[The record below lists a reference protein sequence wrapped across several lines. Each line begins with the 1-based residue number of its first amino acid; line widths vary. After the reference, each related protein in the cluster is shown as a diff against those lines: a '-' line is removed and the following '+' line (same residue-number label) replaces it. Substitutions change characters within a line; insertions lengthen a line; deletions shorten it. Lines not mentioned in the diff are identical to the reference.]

1 MKTGSFPMFSVG
13 SQCPSPCRA
22 IIQYQ
27 ASMALELS
35 PETPVLRVPC
45 AVGAHPPDIGDHRS
59 CMARPC
65 RTKHKMTKC
74 HLDILGQHVLF
85 VWFVYICIYAYYN
98 FIYFA
103 SLRRAPAIM
112 FKTKCPCWVLT
123 YPFYGQ
129 SRVCISSQTPS
140 RPWCDTLGSQ
150 HFHLVGRL
158 PRRKFPA
165 RLQWLLETAPGSR
178 YSGGLVPPIHN
189 IYIYIL

>member
-1 MKTGSFPMFSVG
+1 MFPVG

-27 ASMALELS
+27 ASMALEVS

-45 AVGAHPPDIGDHRS
+45 AVGAHPPYIGAVWPVPAGPNTKWQNVTWTYLDSMFCLCDS
-59 CMARPC
+59 C
-65 RTKHKMTKC
+65 
-74 HLDILGQHVLF
+74 I
-85 VWFVYICIYAYYN
+85 FVYSYN

-112 FKTKCPCWVLT
+112 FKTKCPCWLLT
-123 YPFYGQ
+123 YPFQYGQ

-140 RPWCDTLGSQ
+140 CPWWDTLESQ

-158 PRRKFPA
+158 PRCKFPA

-189 IYIYIL
+189 I